1 MGCREEGLFPTPLVT
16 LVFENRPSDSTQMK
30 HRFPEKKWGHFFTF
44 FSFYYFYFLR
54 DLSFRA
60 KFRQLPPGSKVG
72 SLLHCKRLEE
82 LYRFHPSFVSNG
94 SHGHEI

>member
-1 MGCREEGLFPTPLVT
+1 
-16 LVFENRPSDSTQMK
+16 MK
-30 HRFPEKKWGHFFTF
+30 HRFPEKKWGHFLTF
-44 FSFYYFYFLR
+44 FPSITSIFSRVLR
-54 DLSFRA
+54 DLSSRV
-60 KFRQLPPGSKVG
+60 KFRQLPPGSKVD